1 MFYIFCVLITF
12 PSSTY
17 YVCGTVGV
25 DLCHVQSCDFSPKNR
40 EPPTPKTQFL
50 HTRNAAITSYGDDWN
65 FTKRRQRS
73 IFIPV
78 TDRRG
83 FFSITCIANL
93 PHNLVPD
100 IGNLSTTPHTH
111 WFSAMTAFWQFY
123 IPNTLAIA
131 VFALYPH
138 TNGSWQLQPLLYSA
152 QKLVSGNDSLG
163 SISHKLVTCNNC
175 QFYLTV
181 LTILRPKVDN
191 FLTDRPLSFL

>member
-1 MFYIFCVLITF
+1 MCVVPWALISAMCNLVISRPKIESHLPQRPNFC
-12 PSSTY
+12 
-17 YVCGTVGV
+17 
-25 DLCHVQSCDFSPKNR
+25 
-40 EPPTPKTQFL
+40 TPEMLQLRHLEMTE
-50 HTRNAAITSYGDDWN
+50 
-65 FTKRRQRS
+65 TKRRQRS
-73 IFIPV
+73 IIIPV

-100 IGNLSTTPHTH
+100 IGNLSSTPHTH
-111 WFSAMTAFWQFY
+111 WFSAMTAFVLHPKHTGNCSLRF
-123 IPNTLAIA
+123 I
-131 VFALYPH
+131 PH
-138 TNGSWQLQPLLYSA
+138 TNGAWQLQPLLYSA

-191 FLTDRPLSFL
+191 FLTDWPLSFL

>member
-50 HTRNAAITSYGDDWN
+50 HTRNAAITSSGDDWN

-100 IGNLSTTPHTH
+100 IGNLSSTPHTH

-131 VFALYPH
+131 VFALYLTQMVPGNCSLCSIAH
-138 TNGSWQLQPLLYSA
+138 KNWFLVMIAWVLYLINWLLAITVSFTWRSWQFWDQ
-152 QKLVSGNDSLG
+152 
-163 SISHKLVTCNNC
+163 
-175 QFYLTV
+175 
-181 LTILRPKVDN
+181 R
-191 FLTDRPLSFL
+191 

>member
-73 IFIPV
+73 IIIPV

-111 WFSAMTAFWQFY
+111 WFSAMTAFVLHPKHTGNCSLRF
-123 IPNTLAIA
+123 I
-131 VFALYPH
+131 PH
-138 TNGSWQLQPLLYSA
+138 TNGAWQLQPLLYSA

-191 FLTDRPLSFL
+191 FLTDWPLSFL

>member
-1 MFYIFCVLITF
+1 MCVVPWALISAMCNLVISRPKIESHLPQRPNFCTQEMLQLRHLEMTETLQNGDREAYLSQLLI
-12 PSSTY
+12 
-17 YVCGTVGV
+17 GV
-25 DLCHVQSCDFSPKNR
+25 
-40 EPPTPKTQFL
+40 
-50 HTRNAAITSYGDDWN
+50 
-65 FTKRRQRS
+65 
-73 IFIPV
+73 
-78 TDRRG
+78 G

-111 WFSAMTAFWQFY
+111 WFSAMTAFVLHPKHTGNCSLRF
-123 IPNTLAIA
+123 I
-131 VFALYPH
+131 PH
-138 TNGSWQLQPLLYSA
+138 TNGAWQLQPLLYSA

>member
-111 WFSAMTAFWQFY
+111 WFSAMTAFVLHPKHTGNCSLRF
-123 IPNTLAIA
+123 I
-131 VFALYPH
+131 PH
-138 TNGSWQLQPLLYSA
+138 TNGAWQLQPLLYSA

-191 FLTDRPLSFL
+191 FLTDWPLSFL

>member
-25 DLCHVQSCDFSPKNR
+25 DLCHVQSCGFSPKNR

-50 HTRNAAITSYGDDWN
+50 HTRNAAITSSGDDWN

-73 IFIPV
+73 IIIPV

-100 IGNLSTTPHTH
+100 IGNLSSTPHTH
-111 WFSAMTAFWQFY
+111 WFSAMTAFVLLPKHTGNCSLRF
-123 IPNTLAIA
+123 I
-131 VFALYPH
+131 PH
-138 TNGSWQLQPLLYSA
+138 TNGAWQLQPLLYSA
-152 QKLVSGNDSLG
+152 QKLVSCNDSLG

-191 FLTDRPLSFL
+191 FLTDWPLSFL

>member
-12 PSSTY
+12 PSSAY

-50 HTRNAAITSYGDDWN
+50 HTRNAAITSSGDDWN

-73 IFIPV
+73 IIIPV

-111 WFSAMTAFWQFY
+111 WFSAMTAFVLHPKHTGNCSLRFITSHKWC
-123 IPNTLAIA
+123 LAIA
-131 VFALYPH
+131 AFAL
-138 TNGSWQLQPLLYSA
+138 
-152 QKLVSGNDSLG
+152 
-163 SISHKLVTCNNC
+163 
-175 QFYLTV
+175 
-181 LTILRPKVDN
+181 
-191 FLTDRPLSFL
+191 